1 MKLKEYG
8 KKLGISYQ
16 TAQNYYK
23 EGKIPGAYKTPTG
36 QVVVP
41 DDILYSMGRGII
53 IYIRHNGSES
63 VYSKVSRL
71 SNYCIEKGYKIVDT
85 VIEKGDVQNNY
96 EKLSSIFERND
107 FDILLVEN
115 MDEVYPIAH
124 NILKVVS
131 RNKIHSLIPDDNEYN
146 SLTDLTKMIKNM
158 CKSLNIEGDLA
169 THKTHRILQF
179 IYSELS

>member
-8 KKLGISYQ
+8 KRLGISYQ
-16 TAQNYYK
+16 TAQNYFK

-41 DDILYSMGRGII
+41 DDILFSMGRGII
-53 IYIRHNGSES
+53 LYVRNVGNESIYN
-63 VYSKVSRL
+63 KVKRL
-71 SNYCIEKGYKIVDT
+71 SDYCIEKGYKIVDT

-96 EKLSSIFERND
+96 EKLTAIFERND
-107 FDILLVEN
+107 FDVLLVEN
-115 MDEVYPIAH
+115 MDEIYPIAH
-124 NILKVVS
+124 NILKAVS
-131 RNKIHSLIPDDNEYN
+131 RNKIQSLIPDVQEYN
-146 SLTDLTKMIKNM
+146 SLTDLTKLLKNM

>member
-1 MKLKEYG
+1 
-8 KKLGISYQ
+8 
-16 TAQNYYK
+16 
-23 EGKIPGAYKTPTG
+23 
-36 QVVVP
+36 
-41 DDILYSMGRGII
+41 
-53 IYIRHNGSES
+53 
-63 VYSKVSRL
+63 
-71 SNYCIEKGYKIVDT
+71 
-85 VIEKGDVQNNY
+85 
-96 EKLSSIFERND
+96 
-107 FDILLVEN
+107 